1 MGATDQTV
9 SFAPLVSNLDLDASL
24 QVGVRALRGHGT
36 WYPHARPR
44 EGRRS
49 TRYKYQHPLPQS
61 PSLLIQDDSKQ
72 INQLHQAFRYIRS
85 LPNPTFASTPQTP
98 KCSSRQLFSSPP
110 APSWLP
116 LPLLSALSPTAPTPT
131 PLAVS
136 RLSVRTIEHLRF
148 IERPAT
154 NTLSGYGPPSTTD
167 NVFLANP
174 NYDFI
179 AKLAPTPQG
188 YSAAFRDLRAS
199 TSQANYMGFYTLQTY
214 NTTQCAEECN
224 NANGCEAFNIFFER
238 DPLLNPAPACP
249 NPLPTTNIKCT
260 LWGSPVSAATATN
273 NGQYREQF
281 HVVIAGSDGFN
292 AN

>member
-1 MGATDQTV
+1 MQFKA
-9 SFAPLVSNLDLDASL
+9 
-24 QVGVRALRGHGT
+24 AL
-36 WYPHARPR
+36 
-44 EGRRS
+44 
-49 TRYKYQHPLPQS
+49 
-61 PSLLIQDDSKQ
+61 
-72 INQLHQAFRYIRS
+72 
-85 LPNPTFASTPQTP
+85 
-98 KCSSRQLFSSPP
+98 
-110 APSWLP
+110 
-116 LPLLSALSPTAPTPT
+116 LLSAGALVAASPVAERAVAYSTDPNAPCGQQ
-131 PLAVS
+131 A
-136 RLSVRTIEHLRF
+136 F
-148 IERPAT
+148 
-154 NTLSGYGPPSTTD
+154 GYGPPSTTD